1 MTIFEGLLMAHLL
14 GDWLLQTEW
23 QAQNKASNWKALF
36 AHVAVYHIIVF
47 IILYFGFLLRA
58 VPVTTVVVALG
69 VLHAVLDRKSAVEPI
84 MKALRITVKRQ
95 PERWLAIAVDQCIH
109 LLLLGIASL
118 YLATT
123 AAS

>member
-23 QAQNKASNWKALF
+23 QAQNKASNWKALL

-47 IILYFGFLLRA
+47 IILYFGFSLRA
-58 VPVTTVVVALG
+58 VPVTTIVVALA
-69 VLHAVLDRKSAVEPI
+69 VLHAILDRKSAVEPI
-84 MKALRITVKRQ
+84 MIALRITVKRQ
-95 PERWLAIAVDQCIH
+95 PERWLAIAVDQSIH
-109 LLLLGIASL
+109 LLLLGLASL

-123 AAS
+123 VAS